1 MPRITERVTELSGV
15 LKGLVERAS
24 DAINTLEELT
34 FDPDVHGPDFQRALQ
49 LVRAIREVV
58 NTPVLDETTGELT
71 EVSLKI
77 VRKYR

>member
-1 MPRITERVTELSGV
+1 MTR
-15 LKGLVERAS
+15 
-24 DAINTLEELT
+24 T
-34 FDPDVHGPDFQRALQ
+34 FTGPDFQRALQ

-77 VRKYR
+77 VRKYQ